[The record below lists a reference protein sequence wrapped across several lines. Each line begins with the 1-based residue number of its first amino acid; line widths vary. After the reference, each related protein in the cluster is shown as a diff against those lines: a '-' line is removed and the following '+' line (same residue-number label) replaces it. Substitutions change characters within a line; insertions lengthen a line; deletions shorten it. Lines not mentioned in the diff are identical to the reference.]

1 MIQKKSGIEELAEK
15 LLSNIYISTQLKEVS
30 IALEYLS
37 QSKSFK
43 NNAQTIASDRR
54 LTNALKKTQM
64 LYLFRDVESPILHD
78 FFSDLFSQKNYTLF
92 NSRQFDYFDQFVQ
105 TFQLVTEQV
114 TVINLVTAI
123 ELQEKELIVIAKE
136 FCESLGSQAI
146 IHLQINEA
154 IIGGA
159 QIRIGNLVFD
169 YSLRSKFQQFQR
181 QWLSRIEKT
190 SELVGSR

>member
-15 LLSNIYISTQLKEVS
+15 LLSNIFTSTQLKEVS

-105 TFQLVTEQV
+105 TFQMVTEQI
-114 TVINLVTAI
+114 TVVNLVTAI
-123 ELQEKELIVIAKE
+123 ELEEKELIVFAKE
-136 FCESLGSQAI
+136 ISQSLGSQAI